1 MILLY
6 TNNMIN
12 CCQSL
17 NGLEQINADVIILD
31 GANVET
37 ELDDLQTQINNL
49 QTEITNG
56 GGYFQVICE
65 RNGSHQNNV
74 YFSFGAGS
82 TTGNLKT
89 YLPNCVVYGI
99 AISSGGT
106 ITSAVDVQVIINSTT
121 YTYSVPAGTNSVY
134 TNYDLSISV
143 SQGQTLQAKFGTEG
157 SGGTDFRISLFC
169 RTSAVNGQNVNFY
182 EPNFTLLNANQN
194 AYLTDTITTSN
205 NTQNHQ
211 LHFGIP
217 RGRSVYAYLG
227 TVSASSN
234 TSSVTMDSATNTNGN
249 QEITFNFV
257 LQTGAQGAQGPK
269 GDRGES
275 GSADPITIAIA
286 TSAGT
291 IAGGIA
297 GGVSGSSAGSASG
310 YTAGVNGASTVL
322 AEVEAE
328 IEALKTQATSTNAK
342 IQFFQEHTPTSLK
355 TECGGSTVDLFPTN
369 TLNLGGAVFGTGN
382 NTNNINMFCTGGMI
396 VNSNS
401 TQFVNVVEMLND
413 LNVPNGDIN
422 VGGQLNVSEDLNCLS
437 TILSNNIKLSN
448 LFSFNNGIQ
457 YDSATINVIPSVNP
471 TENNTGSMTINSQF
485 LNIQSELIL
494 LQDDVTNPPDYPFIK
509 FDANNFIGNNLYGS
523 ITCNTSSAPEVNN
536 GGDFIFNCNKLTT
549 SNDLTVNGDLQVVGN
564 FNIDNLSI
572 DNLLVDNE
580 LEVSVISQKG
590 DNLVLEIG
598 NPDIEDTELF
608 LSSETVQ
615 IGGLNIIIGSE
626 TNNNCF
632 LDGNN
637 VFIGFDSACEGITFG
652 TDNLTITTIQGQNFG
667 VETEII
673 NIGQAGTSTL
683 VSLRAEEIDI
693 GDANT
698 NLISIGR
705 INDYISPIKTEIG
718 NDAGGTDI
726 YGFPL
731 RLLSQDIRIG
741 DPITIGDVL
750 SIITNTNNIGTN
762 STSLHPV
769 TTTLGNDTSI
779 SNVYG
784 QTVTIGSNNSTD
796 IIIKTGDN
804 IIIGDSTK
812 HATSTS
818 IDTQNINIGIND
830 SGAYPSN
837 ITIGSVESQV
847 ILTGNDIN
855 IGDNDNFTDTLNI
868 ISATISL
875 GNSNITTDIINI
887 DNTYINIGVNDDPEF
902 PSNIIIG
909 SSNSITDVYGDV
921 ITIGETTES
930 TVVNIGNTN
939 SNIICNGPTNNIT
952 MNTTTFNSNN
962 TTYDVEAQNINLS
975 SDLGSSLITIG
986 SNVNLDTSV
995 YINTKNINIGTEQT
1009 LLTTPKLYMGTNNK
1023 TDTQIRGKTIQ
1034 VLANDKT
1041 SIINSTDIDIKSSNN
1056 ITLIAPTIDIG
1067 ADNDTVH
1074 IQGDIID
1081 IGTTGVFNTINI
1093 GNIFSTINISG
1104 DPTNAINVN
1113 NMFFNQIGF

>member
-1 MILLY
+1 
-6 TNNMIN
+6 MIN

-31 GANVET
+31 GNNVET

-56 GGYFQVICE
+56 GGYFQVLLE
-65 RNGSHQNNV
+65 RNGSATTTAF
-74 YFSFGAGS
+74 FSCGANANA
-82 TTGNLKT
+82 NLFT
-89 YLPNCVVYGI
+89 YLPNCVIYGI
-99 AISSGGT
+99 AISYTGT
-106 ITSAVDVQVIINSTT
+106 ITSPVDIAVILNSTT
-121 YTYSVPAGTNSVY
+121 YIYVVPNGTNGAY
-134 TNYDLSISV
+134 TDYNLNISV
-143 SQGQTLQAKFGTEG
+143 SHGSTLQAKFGPNLG
-157 SGGTDFRISLFC
+157 VGGGNYRISLFC

-227 TVSASSN
+227 TVSASPD

-269 GDRGES
+269 GDKGDN

-310 YTAGVNGASTVL
+310 YTAGVNGANTVL
-322 AEVEAE
+322 AGVNAE

-396 VNSNS
+396 VNANS
-401 TQFVNVVEMLND
+401 VQFTNGVQMLDNLNVVKNFTCT
-413 LNVPNGDIN
+413 
-422 VGGQLNVSEDLNCLS
+422 GQS
-437 TILSNNIKLSN
+437 ILTNITSLNNIKLNN
-448 LFSFNNGIQ
+448 LLIYNNGSQ
-457 YDSATINVIPSVNP
+457 YDSATIQVVHPINP
-471 TENNTGSMTINSQF
+471 TQDNTGSLAISSKFLRIN
-485 LNIQSELIL
+485 SELIL
-494 LQDDVTNPPDYPFIK
+494 LQGDVTNPPDYPFIK

-523 ITCNTSSAPEVNN
+523 ITCDTTSAPEVNN

-564 FNIDNLSI
+564 FNIDNLAI

-615 IGGLNIIIGSE
+615 IGGLNIIIGDE

-667 VETEII
+667 VETEIV

-731 RLLSQDIRIG
+731 KLASQDIRIG
-741 DPITIGDVL
+741 DPTTIGDVL

-762 STSLHPV
+762 STELHPV

-784 QTVTIGSNNSTD
+784 QTVNIGSNNSTD

-868 ISATISL
+868 ISATISM

-921 ITIGETTES
+921 ITIAETTAS

-962 TTYDVEAQNINLS
+962 TTFDVEAQNITLS

-1056 ITLIAPTIDIG
+1056 ITIQAPTLDIG

>member
-1 MILLY
+1 
-6 TNNMIN
+6 MIN

-37 ELDDLQTQINNL
+37 ELEDLQTQIDNL

-56 GGYFQVICE
+56 GGYFQVLLE
-65 RNGSHQNNV
+65 RNGSATSTAF
-74 YFSFGAGS
+74 FSCGANANA
-82 TTGNLKT
+82 NLFT
-89 YLPNCVVYGI
+89 YLPNCVIYGI
-99 AISSGGT
+99 AISYTGT
-106 ITSAVDVQVIINSTT
+106 ITSPVDIAVILNSTT
-121 YTYSVPAGTNSVY
+121 YTYIVPNGTNGAY
-134 TNYDLSISV
+134 TDYNLNISV
-143 SQGQTLQAKFGTEG
+143 SQGTTIQAKFGTNLG
-157 SGGTDFRISLFC
+157 AGGGNYRISLFC

-205 NTQNHQ
+205 NVQNHQ

-227 TVSASSN
+227 TVSSSSDN
-234 TSSVTMDSATNTNGN
+234 SSVTMDSATNTNGN

-257 LQTGAQGAQGPK
+257 LQTGAQGEK
-269 GDRGES
+269 GDRGDKGAN

-286 TSAGT
+286 TSAGG

-310 YTAGVNGASTVL
+310 YTAGVNGANTVL
-322 AEVEAE
+322 AGVEEQIEVLE
-328 IEALKTQATSTNAK
+328 TQASSTNAK
-342 IQFFQEHTPTSLK
+342 IQFFVEHTPASLF
-355 TECGGSTVDLFPTN
+355 TECGGSTVSLFPTN
-369 TLNLGGAVFGTGN
+369 TLNLGGAVFGSGN
-382 NTNNINMFCTGGMI
+382 NTNNINMYCTGGMI
-396 VNSNS
+396 VNANSVQFSNGV
-401 TQFVNVVEMLND
+401 QMLDNLNVVKNLTCT
-413 LNVPNGDIN
+413 
-422 VGGQLNVSEDLNCLS
+422 GQS
-437 TILSNNIKLSN
+437 ILTNITSLNNIKLN
-448 LFSFNNGIQ
+448 TLLIYNNGSE
-457 YDSATINVIPSVNP
+457 YDSATIQVVHPINP
-471 TENNTGSMTINSQF
+471 NQSNTGSLAISSKFLRINSEF
-485 LNIQSELIL
+485 IL
-494 LQDDVTNPPDYPFIK
+494 LQGDITNPPNYPFIK

-523 ITCNTSSAPEVNN
+523 ITCDTTTAPAVNN

-549 SNDLTVNGDLQVVGN
+549 SNNLTVNGDLEVVGN
-564 FNIDNLSI
+564 FNIDNLSL
-572 DNLLVDNE
+572 DNLLVNNE

-590 DNLVLEIG
+590 NNLVLEIG

-615 IGGLNIIIGSE
+615 IGGLNIIIGDE

-667 VETEII
+667 VETEIV

-693 GDANT
+693 GDQNT
-698 NLISIGR
+698 NLITIGR
-705 INDYISPIKTEIG
+705 YNDYISPIKTEIG
-718 NDAGGTDI
+718 NDAGATDL
-726 YGFPL
+726 YGYPL
-731 RLLSQDIRIG
+731 KLLSQDIRIG
-741 DPITIGDVL
+741 DPTTIGDVL

-762 STSLHPV
+762 STALQPV

-779 SNVYG
+779 SNIYG
-784 QTVTIGSNNSTD
+784 QTVRIGSNNSTD

-830 SGAYPSN
+830 TAVYPSN

-868 ISATISL
+868 ISATISI

-887 DNTYINIGVNDDPEF
+887 DNTYINIGVNDDPDF

-921 ITIGETTES
+921 ITIGETTAS

-939 SNIICNGPTNNIT
+939 SKISSNGTTHNIT
-952 MNTTTFNSNN
+952 IDATTFNSNN
-962 TTYDVEAQNINLS
+962 TTFDVEAQNINLS